1 MAENKSN
8 KQKHQVWAQELF
20 DKFEP
25 LKVNADKFSNQLMQI
40 FESRADDYLQTVSA
54 RHVAAKN
61 YFYPVLKEL
70 SKSILV
76 HIELLKEEKQIKTY
90 LEELLELEGL
100 LYKHLQQLD
109 KVSTVIDNVL
119 NNVEF
124 NKQQLKFNANQNER
138 LELVR
143 QTIAIT
149 EKVAFEER
157 ASARSATKKGKKV
170 KKEKVVKASK
180 PDTKELSFA
189 LYKEGKNIF
198 EIAEVRGFAITT
210 VEGHLAHYVS
220 LGMIP
225 VSQFVAKEKFDTIV
239 EASKKMEGENKLTP
253 LKQELGDNYS
263 YSEIRFALA
272 TQKHLNK

>member
-1 MAENKSN
+1 MWLLSRLKSLDGLVLASPIQFNAISQDKTLVEYAENKPKNEEVKRLIDQETVLFLKGYTLKAYDFVWLYTCLRNHVSSYTMTENKSN
-8 KQKHQVWAQELF
+8 KQKHQVWAQDLL

-40 FESRADDYLQTVSA
+40 FEARAEDYLQTVQA

-61 YFYPVLKEL
+61 YFYPVLKEM

-76 HIELLKEEKQIKTY
+76 HIELLKDEKQIKTY

-119 NNVEF
+119 NNTEF
-124 NKQQLKFNANQNER
+124 NKQQLKFNANQHER

-149 EKVAFEER
+149 EKAAFEER
-157 ASARSATKKGKKV
+157 KTKKSTTKKT
-170 KKEKVVKASK
+170 KKKR
-180 PDTKELSFA
+180 L
-189 LYKEGKNIF
+189 LKNQ
-198 EIAEVRGFAITT
+198 
-210 VEGHLAHYVS
+210 
-220 LGMIP
+220 
-225 VSQFVAKEKFDTIV
+225 SQI
-239 EASKKMEGENKLTP
+239 
-253 LKQELGDNYS
+253 LKN
-263 YSEIRFALA
+263 
-272 TQKHLNK
+272 

>member
-1 MAENKSN
+1 M
-8 KQKHQVWAQELF
+8 
-20 DKFEP
+20 
-25 LKVNADKFSNQLMQI
+25 
-40 FESRADDYLQTVSA
+40 
-54 RHVAAKN
+54 
-61 YFYPVLKEL
+61 

-149 EKVAFEER
+149 EKASFEER
-157 ASARSATKKGKKV
+157 NSKKVTGRKNKKVTSTSSGIETSKKV
-170 KKEKVVKASK
+170 KAAK

-189 LYKEGKNIF
+189 LYKEGKTIF
-198 EIAEVRGFAITT
+198 EIAEARGFAITT
-210 VEGHLAHYVS
+210 IEGHLAHYVS

-225 VSQFVAKEKFDTIV
+225 VSQFVAKEKFDVI
-239 EASKKMEGENKLTP
+239 MEHL
-253 LKQELGDNYS
+253 ELVS
-263 YSEIRFALA
+263 Y
-272 TQKHLNK
+272 HLSQLLHMFSLFQLHHQI